1 MEPNLPRAR
10 LKGIRAHREF
20 KVRGKKMKKRLFAAV
35 AMGILASSLVSVA
48 PASAGSYC
56 NNGSYSSNSGR
67 GTCSHNGGVNKG
79 LPSYSD
85 PGSSSYKRN
94 NGLGT
99 SSTWGSTP
107 SIGSTR
113 NNGLGTT
120 STWGS
125 TLNSKRKCS
134 GFGC

>member
-1 MEPNLPRAR
+1 M
-10 LKGIRAHREF
+10 I
-20 KVRGKKMKKRLFAAV
+20 KKLLVVATMGFLF
-35 AMGILASSLVSVA
+35 SSLVSIA

-56 NNGSYSSNSGR
+56 NNGTYSSNSGR
-67 GTCSHNGGVNKG
+67 GTCSYNGGVNKV

-99 SSTWGSTP
+99 TSTWGSTP
-107 SIGSTR
+107 SIGSSRNNGLGTTSTWGSTPSIGSSR

-125 TLNSKRKCS
+125 TLNSKKNCLGYRC
-134 GFGC
+134 

>member
-1 MEPNLPRAR
+1 
-10 LKGIRAHREF
+10 
-20 KVRGKKMKKRLFAAV
+20 
-35 AMGILASSLVSVA
+35 
-48 PASAGSYC
+48 
-56 NNGSYSSNSGR
+56 
-67 GTCSHNGGVNKG
+67 
-79 LPSYSD
+79 
-85 PGSSSYKRN
+85 
-94 NGLGT
+94 LGT

-125 TLNSKRKCS
+125 TPSIGSTRSNGLGTTSTWGSTLNSKRKCS